1 MTKDKKFYQS
11 ICEHDFELKNMFGEM
26 TYETCKV
33 CNLNVSRRVCV
44 LCNGPIL
51 ADPDGWAGGHN
62 AQPVATGKCCG
73 PCNRIIVEPA
83 QMRQAIKNLDKRN

>member
-1 MTKDKKFYQS
+1 MTKDKKYYQA
-11 ICEHDFELKNMFGEM
+11 ICKHDFELENMIGGL
-26 TYETCKV
+26 TYETCTICK
-33 CNLNVSRRVCV
+33 LNVSRRVCV

-62 AQPVATGKCCG
+62 AQPVATGKCYG

-83 QMRQAIKNLDKRN
+83 QMRQAIENLDKRN